1 NELGGFTGPVTVLT
15 TDTIPTLA
23 PDVDVHLVSPL
34 EAFWN
39 FKELPT
45 FLLNDAFDG
54 AAARVVTSRPAFVY
68 QRYSLNNYA
77 GIRIARR
84 HRVPFVLEYN
94 GSEIWM
100 GRHWGRALKHE
111 ALSRRI
117 EQLNLSSADLIVVVS
132 RAMRDEIVAR
142 GVDPASAFV
151 NPNGVDPE
159 R

>member
-15 TDTIPTLA
+15 TDDIPTLA
-23 PDVDVHLVSPL
+23 PDIDVHLVSPL

-45 FLLNDAFDG
+45 FLLNDAFDT
-54 AAARVVTSRPAFVY
+54 AAEGVVTGRPAFVY

-77 GIRIARR
+77 GMRIARR
-84 HRVPFVLEYN
+84 HGVPFVLEYN

-100 GRHWGRALKHE
+100 GRHWGRPLKHE

-117 EQLNLSSADLIVVVS
+117 EQLNLTRADLTVVVS
-132 RAMRDEIVAR
+132 RVMRDEVVAR
-142 GVDPASAFV
+142 GVDASAV
-151 NPNGVDPE
+151 L
-159 R
+159 